1 MAEPQST
8 NAPDTSERDYSPS
21 LSAEEMADRIIADCD
36 GDARA
41 AVVQLVAIVRH
52 LAEDNDRLIGAASRM
67 RWPRGEA
74 NSSH

>member
-1 MAEPQST
+1 
-8 NAPDTSERDYSPS
+8 
-21 LSAEEMADRIIADCD
+21 MADLIIADCD

-52 LAEDNDRLIGAASRM
+52 LAEDNDRLIGTASRM
-67 RWPRGEA
+67 RWPRAEA